1 MTAWASRSKPSVWSL
16 DEAAVHQAP
25 LDHLLERAVEEA
37 DVAAHVDEEVAVGD
51 LGAKQRALHIRRH
64 PVAFHPR
71 LAVGVDHRDLGA
83 SLLGVVEVLHRHRLV
98 VGHIRADE
106 HDQVAADPVAVRTR
120 RGGHAQRALEPKGA
134 RRVADPGGVVDR
146 VGPHRPHGL
155 LRGEVG
161 LVGGA
166 PAGQVDAKPLG
177 GAGADTPGDQ
187 VEGLVPARPGEARL
201 APAAHHRVGETA
213 EVAQL
218 GAVLTRE
225 EGHVGEQGRVQRRHG
240 VQSQQPQADV
250 AEMNLPGG
258 PVAHALGAK
267 GAAVAGPLGQD
278 APGIARL
285 VAVLPE
291 GVPELQVVVGM
302 LLADAERLQAGPVA
316 RIQPLLPG
324 HRMPLSTLHE
334 SRAVPRAWPQGRTRG
349 CGTADLPW
357 PTRACRSTTLPM
369 WSPGGLGNKPTH
381 SAASQEH
388 SS

>member
-16 DEAAVHQAP
+16 DEAAVQEAP
-25 LDHLLERAVEEA
+25 LDHVLERAVEEA

-98 VGHIRADE
+98 VGHIGADE
-106 HDQVAADPVAVRTR
+106 HDQVAADPVAVRTG
-120 RGGHAQRALEPKGA
+120 RGGHAERALEPKGA

-161 LVGGA
+161 LVRRA
-166 PAGQVDAKPLG
+166 PAGEVDAQPLG
-177 GAGADTPGDQ
+177 GAGADPLGDQ
-187 VEGLVPARPGEARL
+187 VEGLVPAGPGEARL
-201 APAAHHRVGETA
+201 APAAHHRVREAA

-218 GAVLTRE
+218 GAAPARQRRDI
-225 EGHVGEQGRVQRRHG
+225 GEQGGVQRRHG
-240 VQSQQPQADV
+240 VQPQQPQADV

-267 GAAVAGPLGQD
+267 GTAVAGPLAED
-278 APGIARL
+278 TPGVAGL

-324 HRMPLSTLHE
+324 HRSPSRRPLDSKAVPQAWRQSRTRVVRLAN
-334 SRAVPRAWPQGRTRG
+334 SARTWGGAGRAVGRPSR
-349 CGTADLPW
+349 
-357 PTRACRSTTLPM
+357 
-369 WSPGGLGNKPTH
+369 
-381 SAASQEH
+381 
-388 SS
+388 

>member
-25 LDHLLERAVEEA
+25 LDHVLERAVEEA

-64 PVAFHPR
+64 PVALHPR

-83 SLLGVVEVLHRHRLV
+83 RLLGVVEVLHRHRLV

-120 RGGHAQRALEPKGA
+120 RGGHAERALEPKGA

-161 LVGGA
+161 LVRRA
-166 PAGQVDAKPLG
+166 PAGQVDAQPLG
-177 GAGADTPGDQ
+177 GAGADALGDQ
-187 VEGLVPARPGEARL
+187 VEGLVPAGPGEARL
-201 APAAHHRVGETA
+201 APAAHHRVGEAA

-218 GAVLTRE
+218 GAAPARQRRD
-225 EGHVGEQGRVQRRHG
+225 VGEQGGVQRRHG
-240 VQSQQPQADV
+240 VQPQQPQADV
-250 AEMNLPGG
+250 AEMDLPGG

-267 GAAVAGPLGQD
+267 GAAVAGPLGED
-278 APGIARL
+278 APG
-285 VAVLPE
+285 
-291 GVPELQVVVGM
+291 
-302 LLADAERLQAGPVA
+302 VA
-316 RIQPLLPG
+316 RPG
-324 HRMPLSTLHE
+324 
-334 SRAVPRAWPQGRTRG
+334 RG
-349 CGTADLPW
+349 
-357 PTRACRSTTLPM
+357 
-369 WSPGGLGNKPTH
+369 SP
-381 SAASQEH
+381 
-388 SS
+388 